1 MPPNK
6 ATTVVAL
13 RRLAAVQGDA
23 GPDEELLQR
32 YCAERDED
40 AFAVIV
46 RRHGGLV
53 LDVCRAVLRNE
64 ADAEDC
70 FQTTFVVLAADAR
83 RVRRPAALAGW
94 LHAVAYRTA
103 GKARRSRNRR
113 RAHEALA
120 PTRLETIPPDPS

>member
-1 MPPNK
+1 MPPNQ
-6 ATTVVAL
+6 ATTVAAL
-13 RRLAAVQGDA
+13 RRLAGSPADAV
-23 GPDEELLQR
+23 PDEELLQR
-32 YCAERDED
+32 FCAARDEA

-46 RRHGGLV
+46 WRHGGLV

-70 FQTTFVVLAADAR
+70 FQTTFVALAADAR

-103 GKARRSRNRR
+103 RKARRARDRR
-113 RAHEALA
+113 RAHEAQA
-120 PTRLETIPPDPS
+120 PTRP